1 MRAVRC
7 LSRALACALPC
18 AAVAWSGTAW
28 ADGGDL
34 ALSWSAPAGCPSGE
48 QVKARALEGTAKAS
62 KVDALA
68 ADAKVESS
76 AADRWHVTLTTK
88 RGGVTSDARRLE
100 ARSCAALADATAVI
114 LAMAMIPPGASNE
127 PTAAAAATAPA
138 SAGASASDPAAAPEA
153 APATAAATAPETAAE
168 PAAAPAPATDPDS
181 VSSSLPSSPHALAL
195 GGGLTSDASTLP
207 SAAVGGAAFFAWT
220 PGRARVEAAA
230 SFFAS
235 QSKTT
240 GISSAGAA
248 LSLFVIGARGCY
260 AIVKTSAIE
269 LSPCGGVDF
278 SFVGASGFGAAANYD
293 ASARWASAT
302 AGLLVRVPVTSYFA
316 VRAQVDGNVPFSR
329 PTFVVDGE
337 GDVHRPSAL
346 GARGGIGLELDFL

>member
-1 MRAVRC
+1 MRAVC
-7 LSRALACALPC
+7 LSWVVVPAL
-18 AAVAWSGTAW
+18 VAWVSPAW
-28 ADGGDL
+28 ADDL
-34 ALSWSAPAGCPSGE
+34 TLSWKAPAGCPSGD

-62 KVDALA
+62 KTDALT
-68 ADAKVESS
+68 ADATVESS

-88 RGGVTSDARRLE
+88 RAGVTSDARRLE

-127 PTAAAAATAPA
+127 AAASAPA
-138 SAGASASDPAAAPEA
+138 SAAASASAPASADAAASASAEAAAPAPEA
-153 APATAAATAPETAAE
+153 APAP
-168 PAAAPAPATDPDS
+168 APAPAPAAPADPDS
-181 VSSSLPSSPHALAL
+181 VSPSLPSAPHALAL
-195 GGGLTSDASTLP
+195 GGGFTSDASTLP
-207 SAAVGGAAFFAWT
+207 SAAVGGAASFAWT

-240 GISSAGAA
+240 GLSAAGAD
-248 LSLFVIGARGCY
+248 LSLFVVGARACY
-260 AIVKTSAIE
+260 AIVRATAIE
-269 LSPCGGVDF
+269 LSPCGGVDL

-293 ASARWASAT
+293 ASARWAAAT
-302 AGLLVRVPVTSYFA
+302 AGLLVRVPVTSYLA

-337 GDVHRPSAL
+337 GDVHRPSAM